1 MTKIDANLSK
11 KSNEEKLKT
20 VEEEVSS
27 GGVEADGAKNST
39 SAADPIILIGGVDL
53 INGVGTQNTK
63 PNAAPSPTSA
73 FLKRDEFFNWSAI
86 RRVSMCQMIMA
97 TMAMLCILGSITVS
111 GLNSYRFM
119 EFILAVYLFMTGHKG
134 FKGSSQSFEHLIF
147 YMIMSA
153 LQWMISVFVL
163 TCLTYSLYEVP
174 YYTTRYQTRFD
185 FDYDP
190 YSISLMITELFG
202 AAAMIGTFVTGML
215 GLAACCR
222 GFGNMLTKQTKILKQ
237 QQINAE
243 SA

>member
-11 KSNEEKLKT
+11 KTSDGKLKS
-20 VEEEVSS
+20 VEEQAGETDVTASNSS
-27 GGVEADGAKNST
+27 PS
-39 SAADPIILIGGVDL
+39 IILVGGVDL
-53 INGVGTQNTK
+53 VHGVGTQNS
-63 PNAAPSPTSA
+63 APTSATA

-97 TMAMLCILGSITVS
+97 TMAMLCILGTITVN

-134 FKGSSQSFEHLIF
+134 FKGSSQSFENLIF

-153 LQWMISVFVL
+153 LQWMISVLVL
-163 TCLTYSLYEVP
+163 TCLTYSLYDVP
-174 YYTTRYQTRFD
+174 YYTRYQSRFD

-190 YSISLMITELFG
+190 YNISLMIAELFG

-222 GFGNMLTKQTKILKQ
+222 GFGNMLAKQTLLLKQ